1 MSLAKQIG
9 SVAKTALTNAGH
21 MSMNNEIYA
30 RILDTTVAALHLEAL
45 APGYKECLDREA
57 ECVNRV
63 TKSASTAQ
71 LEEKDKER
79 DKTLQFIYSM
89 NGSYKVCPD
98 EALRAPALL
107 VDSVLRAYDK
117 IYAKA
122 YAEETALIDGLL
134 ADLAKADVSE
144 ALKTL
149 RLDTYVAQLKTL
161 NDAYKALDITR
172 TDEYA
177 ARVKTDTT
185 KARKATDE
193 TLDLIVQRVNAYAV
207 LEPTEAINAFID
219 TVNQIFRKYKNLI
232 AAKGGPT
239 SPSKSDDKPYPTP
252 DPAPDPENPGG
263 DSESPDEI

>member
-21 MSMNNEIYA
+21 MNMNNEIYA

-45 APGYKECLDREA
+45 APGYKECIDREA

-71 LEEKDKER
+71 LEAKDKER
-79 DKTLQFIYSM
+79 DKTLH
-89 NGSYKVCPD
+89 
-98 EALRAPALL
+98 
-107 VDSVLRAYDK
+107 
-117 IYAKA
+117 
-122 YAEETALIDGLL
+122 
-134 ADLAKADVSE
+134 
-144 ALKTL
+144 
-149 RLDTYVAQLKTL
+149 LDTYVAQLKTL

-172 TDEYA
+172 TDEYS

-193 TLDLIVQRVNAYAV
+193 TLDLIIQRVNAYAV

>member
-9 SVAKTALTNAGH
+9 SVSKTALTNAGH
-21 MSMNNEIYA
+21 MNMNNEIYA

-45 APGYKECLDREA
+45 APGYKECIDREA

-63 TKSASTAQ
+63 TKSAST
-71 LEEKDKER
+71 
-79 DKTLQFIYSM
+79 
-89 NGSYKVCPD
+89 
-98 EALRAPALL
+98 ALL

-134 ADLAKADVSE
+134 LDLAKADVSE

-149 RLDTYVAQLKTL
+149 HLDTYVAQLKTL

-172 TDEYA
+172 TDEYS

-193 TLDLIVQRVNAYAV
+193 TLDLIIQRVNAYAV

-239 SPSKSDDKPYPTP
+239 SPSKPDDKPYPTP
-252 DPAPDPENPGG
+252 DPTPEPENPGG

>member
-21 MSMNNEIYA
+21 MNMNNEIYA

-45 APGYKECLDREA
+45 APGYKECIDREA

-71 LEEKDKER
+71 LEAKDKER

-98 EALRAPALL
+98 ETLRTPALL

-117 IYAKA
+117 
-122 YAEETALIDGLL
+122 T
-134 ADLAKADVSE
+134 DVSE

-149 RLDTYVAQLKTL
+149 HLDTYVAQLKTL

-172 TDEYA
+172 TDEYS

-193 TLDLIVQRVNAYAV
+193 TLDLIIQRVNAYAV

>member
-30 RILDTTVAALHLEAL
+30 RILDTTVTALHLEAL

-71 LEEKDKER
+71 MEAKDEER
-79 DKTLQFIYSM
+79 DKILQFIYSM

-98 EALRAPALL
+98 ETLRAPALL

-134 ADLAKADVSE
+134 LDLAKADVAE

-149 RLDTYVAQLKTL
+149 RLDTYVAQLKSL

-193 TLDLIVQRVNAYAV
+193 TLDLIIQRV
-207 LEPTEAINAFID
+207 NAFID

-239 SPSKSDDKPYPTP
+239 SPSKPDDKPYPTP
-252 DPAPDPENPGG
+252 DPTPDPENPGG